1 MNGGALIGQ
10 GSFGC
15 VFNPC
20 LKCPGEKVSKDGI
33 VSKVF
38 FSEDSHK
45 DAAEEIKIG
54 SKINKIK
61 GYEKWS
67 HIWYKHCKPSTYDT
81 LFKQDSEIYD
91 CLYDNNVNEQEFN
104 KHRRMLQGSYAGV
117 SLLERMKKDFKVST
131 FTNKETFTKIF
142 LQYMKL
148 MKPLFIGLKE
158 MYLTGISHNDI
169 KDENIMVD
177 KDGCK
182 FIDFG
187 LACEYKNKKF
197 YENRSKSEFI
207 HDRIYPPYPYEYIYL
222 YATKGVLYDEQ
233 NDRQHKIYR
242 SLHDRYMLIHGQIFH
257 RETLIHINNLIQR
270 YIDGLVINK
279 PIKKPNKQKL
289 LSLLD
294 TYSLGMLIPSIL
306 CKLAKH
312 LHKMKQLKQY
322 LKLKPMNSF
331 MDLFKHMTEPNY
343 FDRFTP
349 IEALQKYVE
358 LEKLYLSTS
367 KKQCK
372 RSNRK

>member
-45 DAAEEIKIG
+45 EAAEEIKIG

-177 KDGCK
+177 KGGCK
-182 FIDFG
+182 IGKKADKGGCKIGKKKIDS
-187 LACEYKNKKF
+187 EKKIKF
-197 YENRSKSEFI
+197 KVRNPGNPI
-207 HDRIYPPYPYEYIYL
+207 I
-222 YATKGVLYDEQ
+222 
-233 NDRQHKIYR
+233 
-242 SLHDRYMLIHGQIFH
+242 
-257 RETLIHINNLIQR
+257 ETLITEAKEGANK
-270 YIDGLVINK
+270 ID
-279 PIKKPNKQKL
+279 
-289 LSLLD
+289 
-294 TYSLGMLIPSIL
+294 
-306 CKLAKH
+306 
-312 LHKMKQLKQY
+312 
-322 LKLKPMNSF
+322 
-331 MDLFKHMTEPNY
+331 
-343 FDRFTP
+343 
-349 IEALQKYVE
+349 
-358 LEKLYLSTS
+358 S
-367 KKQCK
+367 KKL
-372 RSNRK
+372 